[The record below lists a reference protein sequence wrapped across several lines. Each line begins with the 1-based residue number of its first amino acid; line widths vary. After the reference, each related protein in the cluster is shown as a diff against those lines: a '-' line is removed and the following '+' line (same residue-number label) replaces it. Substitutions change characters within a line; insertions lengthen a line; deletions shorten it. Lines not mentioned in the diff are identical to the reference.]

1 MPSPHLAEND
11 ADGLALMAYLGWLRR
26 RWWILLLA
34 TVLGLAGGLAVS
46 QLQESRY
53 TSTTSLLVRPLG
65 TGAESNPNTKV
76 NLDTEA
82 QVVRSLVVAERAKG
96 LMKVDTAADEMVK
109 SVTVMVPPNSQILQV
124 AYEAGSPAQA
134 QAGSHAFAQAYLD
147 LRKATAQK
155 ALENESKALTQEIEG
170 IRKQLNEVAGRIA
183 AAPSNSP
190 ERERAEAD
198 RSVLTNQLNGLN
210 NRLSPLISADSDPGE
225 IISDARLPERP
236 SSPNRTLNLASGMG
250 AGLLLGIVLALV
262 LDRLDTRIRR
272 GRDVSDRVGLPLL
285 LELTTR
291 PSSLAVL
298 PATHRISRE
307 LGRLRNVLL
316 SAVPEPAQAGRGR
329 QLLLCDGSPG
339 AAAGFV
345 AANLA
350 AAYARTGAQ
359 VALITTKPDSAL
371 SGITGVAEGRHSL
384 ASVLRRDVPALKA
397 LAPVPGLGQLR
408 VLVPGDLDAEV
419 ELPVAGLLEILH
431 ELSARFDHV
440 LVETGQPTQAVEAQ
454 ALGRYVDAVIVVAEA
469 GKTRSGE
476 ITAALE
482 QFEQVNAPVLGAVL
496 APRLPAPTGGA
507 TRPATSAG
515 STSPAGSTGQTGSTA
530 PADQASR
537 PKPRPSPGPSAE
549 STMVLPR
556 MQSARTGAPKQ
567 APPTPPAKGAAPAK
581 GATPGKPMPVNG
593 AGGTYRSRGE
603 GGEGRSYAIDSG
615 EDLG

>member
-1 MPSPHLAEND
+1 MPSPHLAESD

-34 TVLGLAGGLAVS
+34 AVLGLGGGLALN
-46 QLQESRY
+46 QIQEARY

-65 TGAESNPNTKV
+65 SGAENNPNAKV

-82 QVVRSLVVAERAKG
+82 QVVRSLVVAERAKA
-96 LMKVDTAADEMVK
+96 LMKVDTGADQLVK
-109 SVTVMVPPNSQILQV
+109 SVTVKVPPNSQILQV
-124 AYEAGSPAQA
+124 AYEANSPEGAQS
-134 QAGSHAFAQAYLD
+134 GSHAFAQAYLD

-155 ALENESKALTQEIEG
+155 SLENETNALKQQIAELQ
-170 IRKQLNEVAGRIA
+170 KQLSAVAGRIA

-190 ERERAEAD
+190 ERERAEAE
-198 RSVLTNQLNGLN
+198 RSLLTSQITGLN
-210 NRLSPLISADSDPGE
+210 NRLSPLVSAGSDPGE

-272 GRDVSDRVGLPLL
+272 GRDISDRVGLPLL
-285 LELTTR
+285 VEL
-291 PSSLAVL
+291 PSRAPSLAVL
-298 PATHRISRE
+298 PATHRVSRE

-316 SAVPEPAQAGRGR
+316 SAVPEAAQGGRGR
-329 QLLLCDGSPG
+329 QLLLCDASAG

-350 AAYARTGAQ
+350 AAYARTGQQ
-359 VALITTKPDSAL
+359 VALITTKPDSTVGA
-371 SGITGVAEGRHSL
+371 ITGVAEGRHSL
-384 ASVLRRDVPALKA
+384 ASVLRRDVPPLKA

-419 ELPVAGLLEILH
+419 ELPVAGLLEIMH

-440 LVETGQPTQAVEAQ
+440 IIETAQPTYAVEAQ
-454 ALGRYVDAVIVVAEA
+454 ALGRYVDAVIMVAEA

-476 ITAALE
+476 ITAALQ
-482 QFEQVNAPVLGAVL
+482 QFEQVNAPVIGAVL
-496 APRLPAPTGGA
+496 APRLPDPPAGA
-507 TRPATSAG
+507 TRPATSGG
-515 STSPAGSTGQTGSTA
+515 SNASSA
-530 PADQASR
+530 PAAPANR

-556 MQSARTGAPKQ
+556 MQSSRPAPAKPA
-567 APPTPPAKGAAPAK
+567 APAPQMPGKATPPAA
-581 GATPGKPMPVNG
+581 PGKPVPLNG
-593 AGGTYRSRGE
+593 TGGTYRSRGD
-603 GGEGRSYAIDSG
+603 GDGRSYALDSG

>member
-1 MPSPHLAEND
+1 MPSPHLAESD

-34 TVLGLAGGLAVS
+34 AVLGLGGGLALS
-46 QLQESRY
+46 QVQEARY

-65 TGAESNPNTKV
+65 SGAENNPNAKV

-82 QVVRSLVVAERAKG
+82 QVVRSLVVAERAKA
-96 LMKVDTAADEMVK
+96 LMKVDTGADQLVK
-109 SVTVMVPPNSQILQV
+109 SVTVKVPPNSQILQV
-124 AYEAGSPAQA
+124 AYEANSPEGAQS
-134 QAGSHAFAQAYLD
+134 GSHAFAQAYLD

-155 ALENESKALTQEIEG
+155 SLENETNALKQQIAELN
-170 IRKQLNEVAGRIA
+170 KQLSAVAGRIA

-190 ERERAEAD
+190 ERERAEAE
-198 RSVLTNQLNGLN
+198 RNVLTSQITGLN
-210 NRLSPLISADSDPGE
+210 NRLSPLVSAGSDPGE

-272 GRDVSDRVGLPLL
+272 GRDISDRVGLPLL
-285 LELTTR
+285 VEL
-291 PSSLAVL
+291 PSRAPSLAVL
-298 PATHRISRE
+298 PATHRASRE

-316 SAVPEPAQAGRGR
+316 SAVPEAAQGGRGR
-329 QLLLCDGSPG
+329 QLLLCDASAGT
-339 AAAGFV
+339 AAGFV

-350 AAYARTGAQ
+350 ASYARTGQQ
-359 VALITTKPDSAL
+359 VALITTKPDSAV
-371 SGITGVAEGRHSL
+371 GAITGVAEGRHSL
-384 ASVLRRDVPALKA
+384 ASVLRRDVPPLKA

-440 LVETGQPTQAVEAQ
+440 IIETAQPTFAVEAQ
-454 ALGRYVDAVIVVAEA
+454 ALGRYVDAVIMVAEA

-476 ITAALE
+476 ITAALQ
-482 QFEQVNAPVLGAVL
+482 QFEQVNAPVIGAVL
-496 APRLPAPTGGA
+496 APRLPEPPAGA
-507 TRPATSAG
+507 TRPATSGG
-515 STSPAGSTGQTGSTA
+515 SNASSA
-530 PADQASR
+530 PAAPANR

-556 MQSARTGAPKQ
+556 MQSSRPAPAKPA
-567 APPTPPAKGAAPAK
+567 APAPQMPGKATPPAAG
-581 GATPGKPMPVNG
+581 GKPVPLNG
-593 AGGTYRSRGE
+593 TGGTYRSRGD
-603 GGEGRSYAIDSG
+603 GDGRSYALDSG

>member
-1 MPSPHLAEND
+1 MPSPHLAESD

-34 TVLGLAGGLAVS
+34 AVLGLGGGLALN
-46 QLQESRY
+46 QIQEARY

-65 TGAESNPNTKV
+65 TGAESNPNAKV

-82 QVVRSLVVAERAKG
+82 QVVRSLVVAERAKA
-96 LMKVDTAADEMVK
+96 LMKVDTGADQLVK
-109 SVTVMVPPNSQILQV
+109 SVTVKVPPNSQILQV
-124 AYEAGSPAQA
+124 AYETNSPEGAQS
-134 QAGSHAFAQAYLD
+134 GSHAFAQAYLD

-155 ALENESKALTQEIEG
+155 ALENETNAL
-170 IRKQLNEVAGRIA
+170 KQQIAGLNKELSAVAGRIA

-190 ERERAEAD
+190 ERERAEAE

-210 NRLSPLISADSDPGE
+210 NRLSPLVSAGSDPGE

-272 GRDVSDRVGLPLL
+272 GRDISDRVGLPLL
-285 LELTTR
+285 VEL
-291 PSSLAVL
+291 PSRAPSLAVL
-298 PATHRISRE
+298 PATHRASRE

-316 SAVPEPAQAGRGR
+316 SAVPEPAQGGRGR
-329 QLLLCDGSPG
+329 QLLLCDASAGT
-339 AAAGFV
+339 AAGFV

-350 AAYARTGAQ
+350 ASYARTGQQ

-371 SGITGVAEGRHSL
+371 GAITGVAEGRHSL
-384 ASVLRRDVPALKA
+384 ASVLRRDVPPLKA

-440 LVETGQPTQAVEAQ
+440 VIETAQPTFAVEAQ

-476 ITAALE
+476 ITAALQ
-482 QFEQVNAPVLGAVL
+482 QFEQVNAPVIGAVL
-496 APRLPAPTGGA
+496 APRLPVPAGGA
-507 TRPATSAG
+507 SRPAASGG
-515 STSPAGSTGQTGSTA
+515 SGNSGGSSGSSA
-530 PADQASR
+530 PAAPANR

-556 MQSARTGAPKQ
+556 MQSSRP
-567 APPTPPAKGAAPAK
+567 APAK
-581 GATPGKPMPVNG
+581 PAPGKATPPPNPGNQGMPGKPAPLNG
-593 AGGTYRSRGE
+593 TGGTYRSRGD
-603 GGEGRSYAIDSG
+603 GDGRSYALDSG

>member
-11 ADGLALMAYLGWLRR
+11 SDGLALMAYLGWLRR

-34 TVLGLAGGLAVS
+34 AVLGLAGGLAIN
-46 QLQESRY
+46 QLQDARY

-65 TGAESNPNTKV
+65 SGAESNPNAKV

-96 LMKVDTAADEMVK
+96 LMKVTTGGDELVK
-109 SVTVMVPPNSQILQV
+109 SVTVSVPPNSQILQV
-124 AYEAGSPAQA
+124 AYEAGTPAQA

-155 ALENESKALTQEIEG
+155 ALENETTAL
-170 IRKQLNEVAGRIA
+170 KQQIAGLNKELSAVAGRIA
-183 AAPSNSP
+183 AAPANSP

-210 NRLSPLISADSDPGE
+210 NRLSPLVSADSDPGE

-272 GRDVSDRVGLPLL
+272 GRDISDRVGLPLL

-291 PSSLAVL
+291 PPSLSVL

-316 SAVPEPAQAGRGR
+316 SAVPESAQAGRGR
-329 QLLLCDGSPG
+329 QLLLCDGSAG
-339 AAAGFV
+339 TAAGFV

-359 VALITTKPDSAL
+359 VALVTTKPDSAL

-431 ELSARFDHV
+431 ELTARFDHV
-440 LVETGQPTQAVEAQ
+440 LIETGQPTQAVEAQ
-454 ALGRYVDAVIVVAEA
+454 ALGRYVDAVIVVAES

-476 ITAALE
+476 ITAALQ
-482 QFEQVNAPVLGAVL
+482 QFEQVNAPVIGAVL

-507 TRPATSAG
+507 TRPAT
-515 STSPAGSTGQTGSTA
+515 PAGSTA
-530 PADQASR
+530 PATPAANR

-556 MQSARTGAPKQ
+556 MQSSRSGPGAGSAKPA
-567 APPTPPAKGAAPAK
+567 APGKGAASVKPPAGPGK
-581 GATPGKPMPVNG
+581 PQAGPGKPMPVNG
-593 AGGTYRSRGE
+593 TGGTYRSRGD
-603 GGEGRSYAIDSG
+603 GGDGRSYAIDSG

>member
-1 MPSPHLAEND
+1 MPSPHLAESD

-34 TVLGLAGGLAVS
+34 AVLGLGGGVALS
-46 QLQESRY
+46 QIQEARY

-65 TGAESNPNTKV
+65 SGAENNPNAKV

-82 QVVRSLVVAERAKG
+82 QVVRSLVVAERAKA
-96 LMKVDTAADEMVK
+96 LMKVDTGADQLVK
-109 SVTVMVPPNSQILQV
+109 SVTVKVPPNSQILQV
-124 AYEAGSPAQA
+124 AYEANSPEGAQS
-134 QAGSHAFAQAYLD
+134 GSHAFAQAYLD

-155 ALENESKALTQEIEG
+155 SLENETNALKQQIADLQ
-170 IRKQLNEVAGRIA
+170 KQLSAIAGRIA

-190 ERERAEAD
+190 ERERADAD
-198 RSVLTNQLNGLN
+198 RQLVTNQIGQLY
-210 NRLSPLISADSDPGE
+210 NRLNPLTAAGSDPGE

-272 GRDVSDRVGLPLL
+272 GRDISDRVGLPLL
-285 LELTTR
+285 VEL
-291 PSSLAVL
+291 PSRALSLAVL
-298 PATHRISRE
+298 PATHRASRE

-316 SAVPEPAQAGRGR
+316 SAVPEAAQGGRGR
-329 QLLLCDGSPG
+329 QLLLCEASSG

-350 AAYARTGAQ
+350 ASYARTGQQ
-359 VALITTKPDSAL
+359 VALITTKPDSAV
-371 SGITGVAEGRHSL
+371 GAITGVAEGRHSL
-384 ASVLRRDVPALKA
+384 ASVLRRDVPPLKA

-440 LVETGQPTQAVEAQ
+440 IIETPQPTFAVEAQ
-454 ALGRYVDAVIVVAEA
+454 ALGRYVDAVIMVAEA

-476 ITAALE
+476 ITAALQ
-482 QFEQVNAPVLGAVL
+482 QFEQVNAPVIGAVL
-496 APRLPAPTGGA
+496 APRLPEPPAGA
-507 TRPATSAG
+507 TRPATSGG
-515 STSPAGSTGQTGSTA
+515 SNVSSA
-530 PADQASR
+530 PAASANR

-556 MQSARTGAPKQ
+556 MQSSRPAPAKPA
-567 APPTPPAKGAAPAK
+567 APAPQMPGKATPPAA
-581 GATPGKPMPVNG
+581 PGKPVPLNG
-593 AGGTYRSRGE
+593 TGGTYRSRGD
-603 GGEGRSYAIDSG
+603 GDGRSYALDSG

>member
-1 MPSPHLAEND
+1 MPSPHLAESD
-11 ADGLALMAYLGWLRR
+11 SDGLALMAYLGWLRR
-26 RWWILLLA
+26 RWWILVLA
-34 TVLGLAGGLAVS
+34 AVLGLAGGLAVS
-46 QLQESRY
+46 QLQHARY
-53 TSTTSLLVRPLG
+53 TSGTSLLVRPLSA
-65 TGAESNPNTKV
+65 GAESNPNAKV

-96 LMKVDTAADEMVK
+96 LMKVDTGADQLVK
-109 SVTVMVPPNSQILQV
+109 SVTVTVPPNSQILQV
-124 AYEAGSPAQA
+124 GYEADSPAQA

-155 ALENESKALTQEIEG
+155 ALENETTALKQQITDVN
-170 IRKQLNEVAGRIA
+170 KQLSAVAGRIA
-183 AAPSNSP
+183 AAPANSP

-198 RSVLTNQLNGLN
+198 RNVLTNQLTSLN
-210 NRLSPLISADSDPGE
+210 NRLSPLLSADSDPGE
-225 IISDARLPERP
+225 IISDARLPESP

-272 GRDVSDRVGLPLL
+272 GRDISDRVGLPLL
-285 LELTTR
+285 LELPTR
-291 PSSLAVL
+291 TPSLTVL
-298 PATHRISRE
+298 PATHKISRE

-329 QLLLCDGSPG
+329 QLLLCDGSAG
-339 AAAGFV
+339 TAAGFV

-350 AAYARTGAQ
+350 AAYARTGQQ

-397 LAPVPGLGQLR
+397 LAPLPGLGQLR

-419 ELPVAGLLEILH
+419 ELPVSGLLEILR

-440 LVETGQPTQAVEAQ
+440 IIETAQPTLAVEAQ
-454 ALGRYVDAVIVVAEA
+454 ALGRHVDAVIVVAES
-469 GKTRSGE
+469 GRTRSGE
-476 ITAALE
+476 ITAALQ
-482 QFEQVNAPVLGAVL
+482 QFEQVNAPVIGAVL
-496 APRLPAPTGGA
+496 APRLPAPAPAA
-507 TRPATSAG
+507 TRPA
-515 STSPAGSTGQTGSTA
+515 A
-530 PADQASR
+530 PANR
-537 PKPRPSPGPSAE
+537 PKPRPGPGPSAE

-556 MQSARTGAPKQ
+556 MHPSASGASAGSGTTAGSAKPS
-567 APPTPPAKGAAPAK
+567 APGKASAPVKPPA
-581 GATPGKPMPVNG
+581 PGKPLPVNG
-593 AGGTYRSRGE
+593 SGGTYRSRGD
-603 GGEGRSYAIDSG
+603 GDGRSYALDSG

>member
-1 MPSPHLAEND
+1 MPSPHLAESD
-11 ADGLALMAYLGWLRR
+11 SDGLALMAYLGWLRR
-26 RWWILLLA
+26 RWWILVLA
-34 TVLGLAGGLAVS
+34 AVLGLAGGLAVS
-46 QLQESRY
+46 QLQHARY
-53 TSTTSLLVRPLG
+53 TSGTSLLVRPLSA
-65 TGAESNPNTKV
+65 GAESNPNAKV

-96 LMKVDTAADEMVK
+96 LMKVDTGADQLVK
-109 SVTVMVPPNSQILQV
+109 SVTVTVPPNSQILQV
-124 AYEAGSPAQA
+124 GYEADSPAQA

-155 ALENESKALTQEIEG
+155 ALENETTALKQQIADVN
-170 IRKQLNEVAGRIA
+170 KQLSAVAGRIA
-183 AAPSNSP
+183 AAPANSP

-198 RSVLTNQLNGLN
+198 RNVLTNQLTSLN
-210 NRLSPLISADSDPGE
+210 NRLSPLLSADSDPGE
-225 IISDARLPERP
+225 IISDARLPESP

-272 GRDVSDRVGLPLL
+272 GRDISDRVGLPLL
-285 LELTTR
+285 LELPTR
-291 PSSLAVL
+291 TPSLTVL
-298 PATHRISRE
+298 PATHKISRE

-329 QLLLCDGSPG
+329 QLLLCDGSAG
-339 AAAGFV
+339 TAAGFV

-350 AAYARTGAQ
+350 AAYARTGQQ

-397 LAPVPGLGQLR
+397 LAPLPGLGQLR

-419 ELPVAGLLEILH
+419 ELPVSGLLEILR

-440 LVETGQPTQAVEAQ
+440 IIETAQPTLAVEAQ
-454 ALGRYVDAVIVVAEA
+454 ALGRHVDAVIVVAES
-469 GKTRSGE
+469 GRTRSGE
-476 ITAALE
+476 ITAALQ
-482 QFEQVNAPVLGAVL
+482 QFEQVNAPVIGAVL
-496 APRLPAPTGGA
+496 APRLPAPASGA
-507 TRPATSAG
+507 TRPA
-515 STSPAGSTGQTGSTA
+515 A
-530 PADQASR
+530 PANR

-556 MQSARTGAPKQ
+556 MHPSASGASGGSGTTAGSAKSS
-567 APPTPPAKGAAPAK
+567 APGKASAPVKPPA
-581 GATPGKPMPVNG
+581 PGNPLPVNG
-593 AGGTYRSRGE
+593 SGGTYRSRGD
-603 GGEGRSYAIDSG
+603 GDGRSYALDSG

>member
-1 MPSPHLAEND
+1 MPSPHLAESD

-34 TVLGLAGGLAVS
+34 AVLGLGGGLVLN
-46 QLQESRY
+46 QIQEARY

-65 TGAESNPNTKV
+65 SGAESNPNTKV

-82 QVVRSLVVAERAKG
+82 QVVRSLVVAERAKA
-96 LMKVDTAADEMVK
+96 LMKVDTGADQLVK
-109 SVTVMVPPNSQILQV
+109 SVTVKVPPNSQILQV
-124 AYEAGSPAQA
+124 VYETNSPEGAQS
-134 QAGSHAFAQAYLD
+134 GSHAFAQAYLD

-155 ALENESKALTQEIEG
+155 TLENETNALKQQIAELN
-170 IRKQLNEVAGRIA
+170 KQLSAVAGRIA

-190 ERERAEAD
+190 ERERAEAE
-198 RSVLTNQLNGLN
+198 RSVLTNQITGLN
-210 NRLSPLISADSDPGE
+210 NRLSPLVSAGSDPGE
-225 IISDARLPERP
+225 IISDARLPDSP

-272 GRDVSDRVGLPLL
+272 GRDISDRVGLPLL
-285 LELTTR
+285 VEL
-291 PSSLAVL
+291 PSRTPSLAVL
-298 PATHRISRE
+298 PATHRVSRE

-316 SAVPEPAQAGRGR
+316 SAVPEPAQGGRGR
-329 QLLLCDGSPG
+329 QLLLCDASAGS
-339 AAAGFV
+339 AAGFV

-350 AAYARTGAQ
+350 AAYARTGQQ
-359 VALITTKPDSAL
+359 VALITTKPDSTVGA
-371 SGITGVAEGRHSL
+371 ITGVAEGRHNL
-384 ASVLRRDVPALKA
+384 ASVLRRDVPPLKA

-440 LVETGQPTQAVEAQ
+440 IIETAQPTFAVEAQ
-454 ALGRYVDAVIVVAEA
+454 ALGRYVDAVIMVAEA

-476 ITAALE
+476 ITAALQ
-482 QFEQVNAPVLGAVL
+482 QFEQVNAPVIGAVL
-496 APRLPAPTGGA
+496 APRLAAQPAGA
-507 TRPATSAG
+507 ARPASSGG
-515 STSPAGSTGQTGSTA
+515 SGTPSTPVA
-530 PADQASR
+530 PANR

-556 MQSARTGAPKQ
+556 MQSSRP
-567 APPTPPAKGAAPAK
+567 APAK
-581 GATPGKPMPVNG
+581 PAPGKATPPPSPGNQGMPGKPVPLNG
-593 AGGTYRSRGE
+593 TGGTYRSRGD
-603 GGEGRSYAIDSG
+603 GDGRSYALDSG